1 MELKN
6 VKKIFE
12 RSTYNLILNNKRKT
26 RKNKLLENIIKN
38 NIFILIIIIRF
49 YYSKFCLSKQKIIK
63 IF

>member
-12 RSTYNLILNNKRKT
+12 GSTYNLILNNKRKT

-49 YYSKFCLSKQKIIK
+49 YY
-63 IF
+63 